1 MVWVLAL
8 FAITALGVL
17 PLFFYRLDLSK
28 LTFSSSIPVVAGI
41 GIELTAYAPT
51 LAAVMVAGFMLRPH
65 GIRKLLRPV
74 IRWRVGIQW
83 YLIAFAGPSILFV
96 VADLIRLAV
105 GAPLP
110 TSWFAIPSAGAA
122 AFLAGA
128 LIAGSFGEEVGWRGF
143 GQPRLQLQYG
153 AFWAAVMVGFV
164 WSVWHLWPVV
174 APGGI
179 DTTNWSD
186 IGLTFLRLIS
196 MSIVYAWLYNST
208 RGSLLIVML
217 AHAGHNIAVR
227 MVPAA
232 DSVTHGDLVVASLY
246 AAAAAAIV
254 IGAGGRW
261 LTRRRVFPDSRS
273 PQPLITTHVGT

>member
-1 MVWVLAL
+1 M
-8 FAITALGVL
+8 
-17 PLFFYRLDLSK
+17 
-28 LTFSSSIPVVAGI
+28 
-41 GIELTAYAPT
+41 
-51 LAAVMVAGFMLRPH
+51 
-65 GIRKLLRPV
+65 
-74 IRWRVGIQW
+74 
-83 YLIAFAGPSILFV
+83 
-96 VADLIRLAV
+96 IRL
-105 GAPLP
+105 
-110 TSWFAIPSAGAA
+110 TSSD
-122 AFLAGA
+122 
-128 LIAGSFGEEVGWRGF
+128 VYGWRGF

-232 DSVTHGDLVVASLY
+232 DSVTHGDLVVAGLY

-261 LTRRRVFPDSRS
+261 LTRRRVPR
-273 PQPLITTHVGT
+273 LTITTTADHDARRDVVPVRRRLVSR